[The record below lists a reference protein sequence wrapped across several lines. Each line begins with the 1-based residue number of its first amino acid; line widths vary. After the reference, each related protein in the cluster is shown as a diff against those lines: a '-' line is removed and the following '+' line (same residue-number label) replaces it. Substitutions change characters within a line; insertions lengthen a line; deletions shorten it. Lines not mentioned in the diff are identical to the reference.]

1 MTDICNLY
9 DVVSNLIVHDLT
21 DKIVIICWKKC
32 NENSIFG
39 IYKKEVVRWNQ
50 KIKKLGNKL
59 EVAVQI
65 LPPPYIERQPPPRF
79 SF

>member
-1 MTDICNLY
+1 MTYICNLY

-39 IYKKEVVRWNQ
+39 IYKKEVVR
-50 KIKKLGNKL
+50 GN
-59 EVAVQI
+59 
-65 LPPPYIERQPPPRF
+65 
-79 SF
+79 